1 MELIELRD
9 AEESRAYLLDAFF
22 LQRASRLGLASFKAG
37 LELALEVA
45 SDGQP
50 LLPTGAMFDLSSI
63 AFGAESNKFAREYP
77 NYLGWPPAL
86 LRQYEDHVLAKLHSD
101 WSFERASD
109 ALRRYQGRDRAKGL
123 AYAIKQFR
131 ERSQLGGV
139 EVSPA
144 VIRHLLQSNASDL
157 LAKTSERLAERGP
170 MSLLKRQYEDLIAAV
185 RRTPE
190 FLGAEDI
197 QAIEQRTALAEM
209 GEYVAHRQIVQ
220 IAARIEAAL
229 PSRPVKALAGRKEV
243 PTRVHDDDQ
252 YPVGGYS
259 SLSNR
264 GSIESLLHSQ
274 LAYMEP
280 VERPDLFDVKFI
292 RDELFYYARDENQ
305 FLRRRRVFAFV
316 LEPDIIEARFKDPEL
331 PCQRIVL
338 VQSLV
343 VALIRRLAE
352 WLTADAIRFEIHFP
366 ERDGQ
371 QRLKEEAK
379 LFAAVLLE
387 MCQAGTVEVL
397 GAVPDFDEHMKE
409 RAGHAQVGMLRIG
422 TAPVWEDNENV
433 VVSTLAV
440 DGPIPVLT
448 DGRGSP
454 VPLAADDAFE
464 SWILA
469 AIHQLQLW
477 V

>member
-1 MELIELRD
+1 M
-9 AEESRAYLLDAFF
+9 
-22 LQRASRLGLASFKAG
+22 
-37 LELALEVA
+37 
-45 SDGQP
+45 
-50 LLPTGAMFDLSSI
+50 
-63 AFGAESNKFAREYP
+63 
-77 NYLGWPPAL
+77 
-86 LRQYEDHVLAKLHSD
+86 
-101 WSFERASD
+101 
-109 ALRRYQGRDRAKGL
+109 
-123 AYAIKQFR
+123 
-131 ERSQLGGV
+131 

-409 RAGHAQVGMLRIG
+409 RASHAQVGMLRIG